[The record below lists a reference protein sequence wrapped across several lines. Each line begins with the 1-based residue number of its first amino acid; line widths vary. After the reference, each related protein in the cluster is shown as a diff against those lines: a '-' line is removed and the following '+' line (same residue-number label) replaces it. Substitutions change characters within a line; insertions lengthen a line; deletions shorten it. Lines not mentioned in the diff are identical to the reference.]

1 MYAVEFQAT
10 IQNGFIEVPEKYRYR
25 FRKPVRVILLAPS
38 EEEEE
43 KSTSYIKHL
52 LENPLHIPNFEP
64 LSREEAHERE

>member
-10 IQNGFIEVPEKYRYR
+10 IHNGFIEVPEKYRYR

-43 KSTSYIKHL
+43 EKSKSYIKEL
-52 LENPLHIPNFEP
+52 FGTVPNFEP
-64 LSREEAHERE
+64 LSREGAHERE